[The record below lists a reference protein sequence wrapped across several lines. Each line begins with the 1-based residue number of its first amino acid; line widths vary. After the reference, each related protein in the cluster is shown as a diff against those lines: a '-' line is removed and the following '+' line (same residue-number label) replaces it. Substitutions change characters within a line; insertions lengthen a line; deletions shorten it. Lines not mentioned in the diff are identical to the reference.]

1 MFIKYCIFPKIYNIL
16 RERELELEDDRVE
29 GGKDLLLLNLFILAW
44 GKEERLRG
52 NKRRGD
58 TNKKKNQIH
67 IYRVLFMIHC
77 TKFARYWGKGGTP
90 KRKYSQNN

>member
-29 GGKDLLLLNLFILAW
+29 GGKDLLLLNLFILAR

-52 NKRRGD
+52 NKRRGA
-58 TNKKKNQIH
+58 TNKKI
-67 IYRVLFMIHC
+67 
-77 TKFARYWGKGGTP
+77 KFTYIGCC
-90 KRKYSQNN
+90 S